1 MARVLIVGAFD
12 SNHRRPGLGS
22 YSHTFRGLS
31 PGSSKNFIGEEFMSR
46 CVPPVESRGRSI
58 RFWLGLLVVAC
69 TVPGMLVA
77 SYLITDSY
85 TAARASAE
93 RNTLATT
100 RALMQAVDADLL
112 GAQSGLRVLAA
123 SPYLRSGDLAAFH
136 QAAREVLPGLPGNGI
151 VLADPAGQLL
161 VSTIVPYG
169 QPLPKTGVPDL
180 VRTVFESGRP
190 AISDFYI
197 GATSRRPQVAVGAPV
212 FRDGKVAYA
221 LIMGLLPAHVAGIL
235 ERQKIPEG
243 WIVAILDNGG
253 IIVARTKDPEL
264 FIGQQ
269 GTPEFQ
275 RQTSRAQEGIYE
287 TPTLEGI
294 AVIGGYHRSS
304 VTGWMIAFGVP
315 RSVFTTDLRS
325 ALTIQ
330 IATTVIVML
339 LGALLAVSIS
349 GRIGHSIRAMT
360 TPALA
365 LGSSKKIDVPTVEIR
380 EVNELGQAL
389 TKASQLI
396 TERERE
402 RDEAEHQRAQIEE
415 SLRRSQK
422 LEALGQMAATMA
434 HDFGNLLTPI
444 LGNLDILEKRI
455 DDPRSRLH
463 IKNALASTKRGQQLV
478 RSLMAFARQEPS
490 AVTIIDVNQ
499 AVLAMEGVLKQS
511 LGTIG
516 KLIFNLA
523 TEAWPARGDASQLE
537 MAIINL
543 VVNARD
549 AMTTEGTVQ
558 ISTMNRT
565 LHGEHDN
572 LSGDYVAVA
581 VSDTGSG
588 MPPEILAVAFEP
600 LFTTKG
606 PGKGTGLGLA
616 SVYKFAKQCG
626 GVAVIESELRKGTT
640 VTIYL
645 PRARNDATN

>member
-1 MARVLIVGAFD
+1 MIEIV
-12 SNHRRPGLGS
+12 
-22 YSHTFRGLS
+22 
-31 PGSSKNFIGEEFMSR
+31 SR
-46 CVPPVESRGRSI
+46 CVRPFERRDRSI
-58 RFWLGLLVVAC
+58 RFWLGLLVVTC
-69 TVPGMLVA
+69 TVPAMLVA
-77 SYLITDSY
+77 SYLIAESSI
-85 TAARASAE
+85 AARDSAE

-100 RALMQAVDADLL
+100 RALMQAVDTELL
-112 GAQSGLRVLAA
+112 GAQSGLRVLAG
-123 SPYLRSGDLAAFH
+123 SPYLQSGDLATFH
-136 QAAREVLPGLPGNGI
+136 ERAREVLQGLPGNVI
-151 VLADPAGQLL
+151 NLADSAGQLL

-169 QPLPKTGVPDL
+169 QPLPGTGTPNM
-180 VRTVFESGRP
+180 VRTVFESARP
-190 AISDFYI
+190 TISDFYI
-197 GATSRRPQVAVGAPV
+197 GATSSQPQVGVGVPV

-221 LIMGLLPAHVAGIL
+221 LMMSILPAHITRIL

-243 WIVAILDNGG
+243 WIVSILDKGG
-253 IIVARTKDPEL
+253 TIVARTKDPAL

-315 RSVFTTDLRS
+315 KSVFTTDLQW
-325 ALTIQ
+325 ALTIN
-330 IATTVIVML
+330 IATAVLVLL
-339 LGALLAVSIS
+339 LGTLLAARIS
-349 GRIGHSIRAMT
+349 GRIDRSIRAMT

-422 LEALGQMAATMA
+422 FEALGQMAATMA

-444 LGNLDILEKRI
+444 LGNLEMLEKRI
-455 DDPRSRLH
+455 DDPRSRMR
-463 IKNALASTKRGQQLV
+463 ISNALAGAKRGEHLV
-478 RSLMAFARQEPS
+478 RSLMAFARREPS
-490 AVTIIDVNQ
+490 AMTTIDINQ
-499 AVLAMEGVLKQS
+499 AVRAMEGVLEQS
-511 LGTIG
+511 LGTKG
-516 KLIFNLA
+516 NLVFNLEP
-523 TEAWPARGDASQLE
+523 EAWPARADASQLE
-537 MAIINL
+537 MAILNL

-549 AMTTEGTVQ
+549 AMSAEGTVR
-558 ISTMNRT
+558 ISTMNT
-565 LHGEHDN
+565 TVHGEHDN
-572 LSGDYVAVA
+572 LTGDYVAVA

-588 MPPEILAVAFEP
+588 MPPEILALAFEP

-616 SVYKFAKQCG
+616 SVYKFARQCG
-626 GVAVIESELRKGTT
+626 GVAVIESKIGKGTT

-645 PRARNDATN
+645 PRAQCPTTEIGDPRHGPRLTS